1 MGHGFAKL
9 SFKTRTMYIFLWSL
23 LTSSQSKVIILSITA
38 QNRAL
43 NFPMRWWLMKIFL
56 LLFTSLFYLAN
67 TTINVPAQIQ
77 IGTVRGTVVDESE
90 APLHGAPVSLHHTS
104 TGSVKYTLTDHDGEF
119 ILSNCPLG
127 THHLKVSASKFQAVK
142 KTISLNSNIPVNVIV
157 TLKVAGSKEQIVVE
171 TTLSPE
177 REATSTETSMSSNL
191 IQKFQS
197 RGNTTLQDIITTAPG
212 WSFEDN
218 GIIHSR
224 GIDDGFLFV
233 NDGIPIVD
241 RMDSL
246 SSAAIDF
253 KTIRSIRII
262 SGHIPAEYGSVSGG
276 VIDIL
281 SNSGIDLPL
290 GGSLSLGAGNFRT
303 GEAAYAIRGS
313 FKQKLGFYFSN
324 SLGGSLQRFLDP
336 VDPRNF
342 NNRGGILQL
351 SIRSDWHPTEK
362 DVFWFNASTNG
373 SDFRV
378 TNTFEQEL
386 ADQRRQQSLRDNH
399 QSVNWQHLWSTHTV
413 TTLAWYKH
421 SYRSILTPGA
431 NPRPLS
437 VQQFR
442 KHGRQGLVFNATD
455 LRGKHKLQIGIDVQ
469 RITPDEL
476 FSFFITDI
484 GGAQEAGLRSNIF
497 GFNSESPFSFQE
509 AVSEGQVGWYVQ
521 DIFSPLQNLTI
532 SAGLRFDKTWLAAP
546 DSGFSPRLGS
556 VYYIQRTKTS
566 IRGSYN
572 KLFRPPQVENLL
584 ISSSE
589 KARQL
594 SIFTTPEGDGGTSVP
609 PERQHTFEVGF
620 AQAIYNLMKFDI
632 AYWWKFVRNYG
643 DPNLFYGTDLSF
655 PNAIASGE
663 AKGLDIRL
671 EIPQKRG
678 WSAWISYCNSSVFQ
692 IGPVTGGLFLE
703 DHAIEI
709 GPGTRFIPDH
719 DQRNVGTFG
728 LSYHHRRSG
737 FWATLSGSHGSG
749 TPIEVEEE
757 EIEKLSERPGA
768 DLVNFDRQ
776 RVKPRTIL
784 DVSVGKDLFV
794 EKPVTMQ
801 LHVDILNLTN
811 SSFAYNFGNPF
822 SGTHFGHPRL
832 WNIGLNFTFH

>member
-1 MGHGFAKL
+1 MANM
-9 SFKTRTMYIFLWSL
+9 T
-23 LTSSQSKVIILSITA
+23 TSA
-38 QNRAL
+38 
-43 NFPMRWWLMKIFL
+43 
-56 LLFTSLFYLAN
+56 
-67 TTINVPAQIQ
+67 PAQVQ

-90 APLHGAPVSLHHTS
+90 ASLHGVRVCLHHTL
-104 TGSVKYTLTDHDGEF
+104 TGTIQCTHTGHDGKF
-119 ILSNCPLG
+119 TLSNCPLG
-127 THHLKVSASKFQAVK
+127 THHLKVSVSKFQTVT
-142 KTISLNSNIPVNVIV
+142 KTILLNSNIPVNVIV
-157 TLKVAGSKEQIVVE
+157 TLKVAGSKEQIVVK
-171 TTLSPE
+171 TALSPE
-177 REATSTETSMSSNL
+177 REAMSTETSISSDL
-191 IQKFQS
+191 IRKFQS
-197 RGNTTLQDIITTAPG
+197 RGNTALQNIISTAPG
-212 WSFEDN
+212 WSSEDN

-224 GIDDGFLFV
+224 GIDDGFSFI
-233 NDGIPIVD
+233 NDGVPILD
-241 RMDSL
+241 RIDSF
-246 SSAAIDF
+246 SSTAIDF

-262 SGHIPAEYGSVSGG
+262 SGHVPAEYGNVSGG

-303 GEAAYAIRGS
+303 GEAAYAIRGN

-378 TNTFEQEL
+378 TNTFKQEL
-386 ADQRRQQSLRDNH
+386 ADQRRLQSLRDNH
-399 QSVNWQHLWSTHTV
+399 QSVNWQRLWSTHTV
-413 TTLAWYKH
+413 TNLALYKR

-431 NPRPLS
+431 NPHPLS
-437 VQQFR
+437 VQQSR
-442 KHGRQGLVFNATD
+442 KHVRQGLVFNATD
-455 LRGKHKLQIGIDVQ
+455 VRGNHKLQIGVDVQ

-497 GFNSESPFSFQE
+497 TYNSENPFLFQE

-521 DIFSPLQNLTI
+521 DTFSLFQNMTI
-532 SAGLRFDKTWLAAP
+532 SAGLRFDKTRLPVP
-546 DSGFSPRLGS
+546 DSAFSPRLGS

-572 KLFRPPQVENLL
+572 RLFRPPQVENLL
-584 ISSSE
+584 ISSSA
-589 KARQL
+589 KAREL
-594 SIFTTPEGDGGTSVP
+594 SIFSTPEGEGGASVP
-609 PERQHTFEVGF
+609 PERQHVFEVGF
-620 AQAIYNLMKFDI
+620 AQAIHNLIKFDM
-632 AYWWKFVRNYG
+632 AYWWRFVRNFG
-643 DPNLFYGTDLSF
+643 DPNLFYGTDLFF

-663 AKGLDIRL
+663 AKGLDLRL

-678 WSAWISYCNSSVFQ
+678 WSAWISYSNSSVFQ

-703 DHAIEI
+703 EDVIEI

-719 DQRNVGTFG
+719 DQRNVGAFG

-737 FWATLSGSHGSG
+737 FWATFSGSYGSG
-749 TPIEVEEE
+749 TPLEVEEE
-757 EIEKLSERPGA
+757 EIEELSERPGA
-768 DLVNFDRQ
+768 DLVNFDRL
-776 RVKPRTIL
+776 RVKPRTIF

-794 EKPVTMQ
+794 EKPMKMQ
-801 LHVDILNLTN
+801 LQVDILNLTN
-811 SSFAYNFGNPF
+811 SLFAYNFGNPF

-832 WNIGLNFTFH
+832 WNVGIYFTFH